1 MDNVLERFLRI
12 NEEEQI
18 IAPEQ
23 ILRVATDS
31 FKVNQALRN
40 YTVESRVGGEINR
53 DSRRR
58 EKAEKLVNKAQ
69 IVFTTCA
76 GKPLPLVCLIS
87 AYKIWIGSGAGL
99 GVLRSVDFD
108 IILIDEASQ
117 VTEAVALIPLV
128 KGCKKAILVGDQ

>member
-58 EKAEKLVNKAQ
+58 EKAEKLVKKAQ

-76 GKPLPLVCLIS
+76 GEPLPLVCLTS
-87 AYKIWIGSGAGL
+87 VYKVWIGLGAGL
-99 GVLRSVDFD
+99 GILRSVDFN
-108 IILIDEASQ
+108 IVLIDEASQ

-128 KGCKKAILVGDQ
+128 KGCEKAILVGDQ